1 MNHEHHVHEQDVPAS
16 AIIISCDTCVMRATA
31 HCADCV
37 VTHVLAPAPHE
48 RISFTDE
55 EMVAMALLA
64 RAGMVPTLLHR
75 EADGTDSA
83 SG

>member
-1 MNHEHHVHEQDVPAS
+1 MNHFDAAAS
-16 AIIISCDTCVMRATA
+16 DITICCDSCIMRSSA

-48 RISFTDE
+48 RISFTGE
-55 EMVAMALLA
+55 EMVAMTLLA

-75 EADGTDSA
+75 EADGNHPARS
-83 SG
+83 